1 MLPVIGMLLALGAW
15 LALIRVWQH
24 ATNPHPEWA
33 RKLLHIG
40 VGLVGYGFP
49 FVMQSRLEVW
59 ITCGVAALT
68 MLALRLWRP
77 LKTGLGG
84 VLSNVN
90 RVSLGEF
97 YFLLGLPA
105 LFTLSQGGALYGTA
119 LALLTFADAV
129 AALVGTFFGRHKFGP
144 GSEAKSLEGSLA
156 FFAVSF
162 LVCLLGL
169 SVNGWPWLEAALAAC
184 AVSAMMALL
193 EVLAKD
199 GLDNLLL
206 PVCTYLLLRGL
217 SGLDAGALAVA
228 CVAAFVIVAGVAP
241 WRLARGGWSHEAR

>member
-1 MLPVIGMLLALGAW
+1 MFQVIGMLLALGAW
-15 LALIRVWQH
+15 LALVRLWQQVG
-24 ATNPHPEWA
+24 NPHPEWA

-49 FVMQSRLEVW
+49 FVMHSRLEVW

-68 MLALRLWRP
+68 MLALRLYKP
-77 LKTGLGG
+77 LKHGFGG

-105 LFTLSQGGALYGTA
+105 LFTLSQGGALYGTS
-119 LALLTFADAV
+119 LAILTFADSV
-129 AALVGTFFGRHKFGP
+129 AALVGTFYGKHKFGP
-144 GSEAKSLEGSLA
+144 GPEAKSLEGSLA
-156 FFAVSF
+156 FFGVGF

-169 SVNGWPWLEAALAAC
+169 SVNGLPLLEAALAAL
-184 AVSAMMALL
+184 AVSSMMALL
-193 EVLAKD
+193 EAVAKD

-217 SGLDAGALAVA
+217 SGLDAGALAVG
-228 CVAAFVIVAGVAP
+228 CIAAFVIVAGVAP
-241 WRLARGGWSHEAR
+241 WRKIQAGWTV